1 METEVPVSQAAGTSG
16 QYDHEYVMEYVHLA
30 SFGNIGNN
38 GEADYALYISDEP
51 FVDGMPKPN
60 STSYFSLDVWTP
72 AVTDDSELPPAGEYP
87 MGEYGATEAMTM
99 GMDYTQAML
108 QDLQNI
114 FSFVDGL
121 LTIGYEG
128 DDMDVDVVLTAED
141 GTTFHAV
148 YSGPAP
154 VLGSDR

>member
-1 METEVPVSQAAGTSG
+1 M
-16 QYDHEYVMEYVHLA
+16 HLLVDSA
-30 SFGNIGNN
+30 
-38 GEADYALYISDEP
+38 
-51 FVDGMPKPN
+51 DGMPKPN